1 MSTQNTN
8 TNRAARA
15 QRASQPSRS
24 TRSTRS
30 MRSMR
35 SSVAAFAIALF
46 ALPLACGTAAAQ
58 SADAP
63 YSAETLDK
71 PTGASKG
78 PDAGGFI
85 QRWLLLG
92 SIPVSGQL
100 GDAAARAT
108 IESLHFSEDL
118 TEIPEDGDTVT
129 LGGETLTW
137 HAVDTTLY
145 NVNLYHYAYALGRPT
160 SNVLFWAVTVI
171 DAPREMKDVR
181 LAIGSNSASIWWLNG
196 EEVTSVFVER
206 QTVIDDAVSK
216 RITLKKGRNV
226 LRAAIVNGGGAVDFC
241 ARFLDANAEPVLEI
255 AALTQ

>member
-1 MSTQNTN
+1 MSRFNF
-8 TNRAARA
+8 
-15 QRASQPSRS
+15 
-24 TRSTRS
+24 
-30 MRSMR
+30 
-35 SSVAAFAIALF
+35 AFATALLV
-46 ALPLACGTAAAQ
+46 ALLAGTPAAAQ
-58 SADAP
+58 PADGP
-63 YSAETLDK
+63 YSASTLVR
-71 PTGASKG
+71 PAGTSKKT
-78 PDAGGFI
+78 DEAGFI

-92 SIPVSGQL
+92 SVPVSGQL
-100 GDAAARAT
+100 GDAVARET
-108 IESLHFSEDL
+108 IESLHFSDDL
-118 TEIPEDGDTVT
+118 TEIPKAGSTVT

-196 EEVTSVFVER
+196 EEVASVFVER

-226 LRAAIVNGGGAVDFC
+226 LRAAIINGGGAVDFC
-241 ARFLDANAEPVLEI
+241 ARFLDANAEPVLDI
-255 AALTQ
+255 VTLTE